1 MKRTELIDNLT
12 KLYKSI
18 PKDASPYHIVDIL
31 IGKAERMG
39 MKPPINN
46 LLFNK
51 CGEHANIKSLTYH
64 KWEDEDEA

>member
-1 MKRTELIDNLT
+1 MKRTELIENLT

-46 LLFNK
+46 LLFNTD
-51 CGEHANIKSLTYH
+51 GDYVDANNLTYH